1 MFSGWYSAEA
11 RSQLAQNANSSN
23 RHGIAAGQN
32 FVLSRFLEETS
43 EFDTQLYLDLQFVGE
58 TTAVELETR
67 DRQNVVVA
75 HFCEA
80 VQRQVRC
87 V

>member
-11 RSQLAQNANSSN
+11 RSQLAENANSSN
-23 RHGIAAGQN
+23 RQGIAAGQN
-32 FVLSRFLEETS
+32 FVRSRFLEETS

-67 DRQNVVVA
+67 DRQNVAVA

-87 V
+87 A